1 VGVVIE
7 MGVEIRVYKAPA
19 SYFGVPATTS
29 PVGTV
34 NVLDALDF
42 QEKAVVPIGGR
53 YFVVEKVSPSEG
65 SGIQFT
71 ETMVFIELPTY
82 LEDITDRIKA
92 DIYCYPLILR
102 GQKAA
107 YLEAGQVVQVEASA
121 CCNFKIV
128 KAPYAQVA
136 WWVNLVEF
144 YEFNPASGSAIGFP
158 NPYIQVTPTKAP
170 AGGDFYDI
178 TATIFP
184 ITPDPRSNPILVL
197 RLQQGKEVKQY
208 YFTNYFMPVAPEF
221 KVSLTGRAAF
231 QAFRFLFTQQLNL
244 GFTGYILV
252 DGWQGLQW
260 LQVPPNIV
268 KSTKAPFIFRKAIA
282 LTQPTFVT
290 AGSLSEL
297 SGVTQ
302 LQWGWKDCSFTS
314 YSPVELGDIVVVRV
328 VADSNEFEWLYKVVS
343 VDERVRGNETVYE
356 VKATHP
362 IYMSGSIMRQ
372 SFRPHLLTTDL
383 FVAIIKALAH
393 YPKNITLDPTYS
405 GKWLFDKEQRTFN
418 TLHEALEYLMQ
429 HLSPRPTLLLD
440 ANGNI
445 SIVPASSLSPAPLP
459 TTIAIQITTSKNE
472 STNTV
477 RVTPTGVFKSG
488 LASSRGVYVSTTYPI
503 DYRREYQFA
512 GFWFYQIG
520 APVTNFQNQTEWVEE
535 VSWRADATGEVFT
548 TLKVVKYA

>member
-1 VGVVIE
+1 
-7 MGVEIRVYKAPA
+7 MGVEITIKKAPA
-19 SYFGVPATTS
+19 SYFGVPAITS
-29 PVGTV
+29 SIGSIS
-34 NVLDALDF
+34 VLDALDF
-42 QEKAVVPIGGR
+42 QEKTVVPIGGR
-53 YFVVEKVSPSEG
+53 NFVVEKITPPEG
-65 SGIQFT
+65 SAIQFT
-71 ETMVFIELPTY
+71 ETKVFIELPSY
-82 LEDITDRIKA
+82 AEDITDKIKA
-92 DIYCYPLILR
+92 DIFCYPLILR

-144 YEFNPASGSAIGFP
+144 YEFNPAQGLAIGFP
-158 NPYIQVTPTKAP
+158 NNYIQVTATKAP

-178 TATIFP
+178 TATLFP
-184 ITPDPRSNPILVL
+184 IAPDPRANPILVL

-208 YFTNYFMPVAPEF
+208 FFTNYFMPVAPEF

-231 QAFRFLFTQQLNL
+231 QVFRFLFTQQVNL
-244 GFTGYILV
+244 GFTGYILT

-260 LQVPPNIV
+260 LQVPPYPV

-290 AGSLSEL
+290 SGNLTDL
-297 SGVTQ
+297 RGVTQ
-302 LQWGWKDCSFTS
+302 LQWGWRDCSFTS
-314 YSPVELGDIVVVRV
+314 YNPVELGDIIVVRV
-328 VADSNEFEWLYKVVS
+328 AADGNEFQWLYKVVA

-362 IYMSGSIMRQ
+362 LYMSGSIVRQ

-383 FVAIIKALAH
+383 FVTVIKALAN
-393 YPKNITLDPTYS
+393 YPKNITLDSTYS
-405 GKWLFDKEQRTFN
+405 GKWLFDKEQRSFN

-440 ANGNI
+440 SDGNI
-445 SIVPASSLSPAPLP
+445 SIVPATSLSPAPLP
-459 TTIAIQITTSKNE
+459 TAIAIQITTSKNE

-477 RVTPTGVFKSG
+477 RVSPTGIFKSS
-488 LASSRGVYVSTTYPI
+488 LALSRGVYVSTTYPI

-512 GFWFYQIG
+512 GFWFYQVG
-520 APVTNFQNQTEWVEE
+520 TPVRNANNEIEWVEE
-535 VSWRADATGEVFT
+535 VQWRADAAGEIFT

>member
-1 VGVVIE
+1 
-7 MGVEIRVYKAPA
+7 
-19 SYFGVPATTS
+19 
-29 PVGTV
+29 
-34 NVLDALDF
+34 VLDALDF
-42 QEKAVVPIGGR
+42 QEKTVVPIGGR
-53 YFVVEKVSPSEG
+53 NFVVEKVSPPEG
-65 SGIQFT
+65 SAIQFT
-71 ETMVFIELPTY
+71 ETKVFIELPTY
-82 LEDITDRIKA
+82 LEDITDKIKA

-102 GQKAA
+102 GQRAA

-144 YEFNPASGSAIGFP
+144 YEFNPAIGGAIGFP
-158 NPYIQVTPTKAP
+158 NSFIYVTATKAP

-178 TATIFP
+178 TATLFP
-184 ITPDPRSNPILVL
+184 ITPDPRANPILVL

-208 YFTNYFMPVAPEF
+208 YFTNYFMPVSPEF

-231 QAFRFLFTQQLNL
+231 QAYRFLFAQQLNL
-244 GFTGYILV
+244 GFNGYILT
-252 DGWQGLQW
+252 DGWQGLKW
-260 LQVPPNIV
+260 FQVPPYPV

-282 LTQPTFVT
+282 LTQPTYVT
-290 AGSLSEL
+290 AGSLTDL
-297 SGVTQ
+297 RGVTQ
-302 LQWGWKDCSFTS
+302 LQWSWKDCSFTS
-314 YSPVELGDIVVVRV
+314 YTPLELGDIVVVRV
-328 VADSNEFEWLYKVVS
+328 AVDENEVEWFYKVVS

-383 FVAIIKALAH
+383 FVTIIKALAH
-393 YPKNITLDPTYS
+393 YPRNITLDSAYS
-405 GKWLFDKEQRTFN
+405 NKWLFDKEQRTFN

-429 HLSPRPTLLLD
+429 HLSPRPTLLFD
-440 ANGNI
+440 ADGNI
-445 SIVPASSLSPAPLP
+445 SIVPATSLSPAPLP
-459 TTIAIQITTSKNE
+459 TAIAIQITTSKNE

-477 RVTPTGVFKSG
+477 RVSPTGVFKSS

-512 GFWFYQIG
+512 GFWFYQVG

-535 VSWRADATGEVFT
+535 VQWRADAAGEIFT

>member
-1 VGVVIE
+1 VVVVIS
-7 MGVEIRVYKAPA
+7 MGVEITIKKAPA

-42 QEKAVVPIGGR
+42 QEKSVVPIGGR
-53 YFVVEKVSPSEG
+53 YFVVEKITPPEG

-71 ETMVFIELPTY
+71 ETKVFIELPNY

-92 DIYCYPLILR
+92 DIFCYPLILR
-102 GQKAA
+102 GQRAA
-107 YLEAGQVVQVEASA
+107 YLEAGQVVQVDASA

-144 YEFNPASGSAIGFP
+144 YEFNPAAGSAIGFP
-158 NPYIQVTPTKAP
+158 NPYIQVTATKAP
-170 AGGDFYDI
+170 AGGNFYDI
-178 TATIFP
+178 TATLFP
-184 ITPDPRSNPILVL
+184 ITPDPRANPILVL
-197 RLQQGKEVKQY
+197 RLQQGKEIKHY
-208 YFTNYFMPVAPEF
+208 YFTNYFMPVSPEF

-231 QAFRFLFTQQLNL
+231 QAFRYLFTQHVNL
-244 GFTGYILV
+244 GFTGYILT
-252 DGWQGLQW
+252 DGWQGLRW
-260 LQVPPNIV
+260 FQVPPYPT

-290 AGSLSEL
+290 AGSLAEL
-297 SGVTQ
+297 AGVTQ
-302 LQWGWKDCSFTS
+302 LRWGWKDCSFTS
-314 YSPVELGDIVVVRV
+314 YSPLELGDIVVVQ
-328 VADSNEFEWLYKVVS
+328 VAADGNEFQWLYKVVA
-343 VDERVRGNETVYE
+343 VDERRRGNETVYE

-362 IYMSGSIMRQ
+362 IYMAGSIVRQ

-383 FVAIIKALAH
+383 FVTIVKALAH
-393 YPKNITLDPTYS
+393 YPRNITLDPTYS
-405 GKWLFDKEQRTFN
+405 GKWLFDKEQRSFN

-440 ANGNI
+440 ADGNI
-445 SIVPASSLSPAPLP
+445 AIVPATSLSPAPLP
-459 TTIAIQITTSKNE
+459 TAIAIQITTSKNE

-477 RVTPTGVFKSG
+477 RVSPTGVFRSG
-488 LASSRGVYVSTTYPI
+488 LVSSRGVYVSTTYPI

-512 GFWFYQIG
+512 GFWFYQLG
-520 APVTNFQNQTEWVEE
+520 APVRNYQNQTEWIEDIE
-535 VSWRADATGEVFT
+535 WRADAAGEIFT
-548 TLKVVKYA
+548 TLKVVRYA